1 MSRRWL
7 LSLLCLAL
15 ALFALFFVQRSKA
28 NSALS
33 VNESATRF
41 LIQDEAIVKLTV
53 ANPLTRQLTAQLRL
67 ELLDTK
73 DLPRGIAIR
82 ELALQPGTNEL
93 AIPLSLTADRLN
105 QDDDNQ
111 LPWYRLRYLIS
122 PAAANGPDGATG
134 IISLSE
140 IDTPDIFALEVSA
153 PRETHRGA
161 RHFTHIRAFHPL
173 SSQPVKDVKVS
184 VELQLDDNPVTTIK
198 GSGVTDATGY
208 ALVRL
213 NIPSQL
219 KTDEG
224 NSR

>member
-73 DLPRGIAIR
+73 DLPRMR
-82 ELALQPGTNEL
+82 SDEYK
-93 AIPLSLTADRLN
+93 PLIERWEQADAK
-105 QDDDNQ
+105 
-111 LPWYRLRYLIS
+111 S
-122 PAAANGPDGATG
+122 AT
-134 IISLSE
+134 
-140 IDTPDIFALEVSA
+140 
-153 PRETHRGA
+153 
-161 RHFTHIRAFHPL
+161 
-173 SSQPVKDVKVS
+173 
-184 VELQLDDNPVTTIK
+184 
-198 GSGVTDATGY
+198 
-208 ALVRL
+208 
-213 NIPSQL
+213 
-219 KTDEG
+219 
-224 NSR
+224 